1 MIRLTKNQ
9 ILLLHKNLIQKF
21 GGVAGIRDK
30 NLFDSAVETPFQTFD
45 GSDLYP
51 NLFEK
56 AAQLCYGLIKN
67 HPFIDGN
74 KRIGTHAMLTF
85 LKANNFSVECDD
97 KNLIDLIFGIAD
109 GTLTKNDLL
118 NWLAEHAKFDWRS

>member
-1 MIRLTKNQ
+1 MKYLNKKQ
-9 ILLLHKNLIQKF
+9 ILFLHGELIKKF
-21 GGVAGIRDK
+21 GGLSGLRDEK
-30 NLFDSAVETPFQTFD
+30 LLDSAISAPFQTFD
-45 GSDLYP
+45 GQDLYP

-74 KRIGTHAMLTF
+74 KRIGTHAMLIF